1 MANPFVGYLANV
13 AGRTVAGVGSAIYG
27 ALTDSKEAQTPART
41 FDDYVRDVKSLKT
54 PKSSRGRKAASSAEK
69 SN

>member
-27 ALTDSKEAQTPART
+27 ALTDSKESIL
-41 FDDYVRDVKSLKT
+41 FI
-54 PKSSRGRKAASSAEK
+54 EK
-69 SN
+69 NFP

>member
-27 ALTDSKEAQTPART
+27 ALTDSKEAQTPAPTFGDKYRT
-41 FDDYVRDVKSLKT
+41 QSLKK